1 MGTDVP
7 TFLMNETSIP
17 SLNNLSKTPGTSGY
31 GPYPSIARKTTH
43 GDEATEDSDQFTSPG
58 NVSVGSNASELS
70 GSQTSLHNLSQ
81 STPTS
86 QNTQTGSKIRR
97 QQTVRPPSKE
107 KSAQLTSS
115 WNAQDSKDWTLQRV
129 LWWLSVNGFSS
140 QWTDTFKEKQI
151 EGDKFFALTSYAA
164 VKKLGITE
172 SPKKFVK
179 LLRSVAPP
187 TPSPVLTSSPVR
199 VRPSSRQ
206 NSPDSSHSRKQQQDV
221 SQDSPKLASTHRIFL
236 EKFLFLH
243 RNLLPRR
250 NVGPGPSI
258 LITTDGSNFRLT
270 EIDDVRNGRDVRKK
284 ISDTTYEFTEDLMRD
299 RPLSDLITVHLTDY
313 FCQSGDPLS
322 DEQIWMVLCAAA
334 GDIVK
339 FHASPTEFSAKL
351 GLPSQTRK
359 VSKEVPNTRSE
370 PPQQTSSEHSQNLI
384 PPPRNPSNVN
394 MASPGWSVSSED
406 VWFSPPSSQ
415 SKGEDSRR
423 HYPQTPSHLMS
434 HDKDSSI
441 RDFSGDKSDYFNL
454 KIPQNSQSSQN
465 SRVLPRQRRNSV
477 GQSSGIANSSA
488 EQLVALR
495 EAPKPPL
502 ARSLSSKYRPE
513 LSPVASNSPLSGA
526 GDLSDTDTGTD
537 LWADAPGLDDSS
549 DDANDGEHDNGLWA
563 KKPATSSSSDP
574 EKAQTPTKIPQ
585 LIIPRRSSSIANPTE
600 TAGIPEVS
608 EPEDSPLAG
617 GSATNKEALPTSNAR
632 LGHRATH
639 SETSI
644 DSPRSPGAAKL
655 EQASIDWASRPP
667 TEVLYENLEQFF
679 PNTDLDK
686 PVVVSA
692 KPGGQHNVKG
702 PINAQ
707 GGELGL
713 SQVSQPQSN
722 QTGNEDSPASLDK
735 TSNVRTKP
743 SISALRGP
751 NAQVGRPITGEKA
764 SPPHAAVGR
773 AKSIRVVAREAS
785 RRLTQ
790 QQASREPSK
799 LLRRKSTKMW
809 GQRVVEMRKGTSSSV
824 TLRDHKQYVWIKGE
838 LIGRGSF
845 GKVYL
850 GLNATTGDMMAV
862 KQVKAPISFKSKT
875 KTLETDDSMKA
886 LYAEVENMK
895 DLDHL
900 NIVQYL
906 GFERLDRVSNLFL
919 EYVPGGSVKTLLINF
934 GRFPE
939 PTIRFLNRQILEGLS
954 YLHSRGILHRDL
966 KADNLLLDI
975 DGTIKISDF
984 GISKRSRDIYTNN
997 AEMSMQGTIFWM
1009 APEVIHNVIKN
1020 QKQGYSA
1027 KVDVWSLGCVIL
1039 EMFVGRRPWST
1050 EEAIGAMY
1058 KLGSSKQAPP
1068 IPDDAKPYVSTVGKN
1083 YLDCCFV
1090 IDPKKRPTAH
1100 ELMGHEFS
1108 ANDSSFQ
1115 FSATELGIE
1124 LNRSVKRNSRF
1135 LKSQTQR

>member
-1 MGTDVP
+1 
-7 TFLMNETSIP
+7 MNENP
-17 SLNNLSKTPGTSGY
+17 VPHLDDLSKMQRRGGY
-31 GPYPSIARKTTH
+31 GPYASMVQTTTH
-43 GDEATEDSDQFTSPG
+43 GEEFTEDYEQFTSPE
-58 NVSVGSNASELS
+58 NVSIGSDASKPS
-70 GSQTSLHNLSQ
+70 GSQLSLQNSSHHFKISQ
-81 STPTS
+81 T
-86 QNTQTGSKIRR
+86 TQYDSKIRSP
-97 QQTVRPPSKE
+97 QTVQPPSNDKP
-107 KSAQLTSS
+107 AQLSSS
-115 WNAQDSKDWTLQRV
+115 WNAQDPKDWTLPRV

-140 QWTDTFKEKQI
+140 QWIDTFKEKHI
-151 EGDKFFALTSYAA
+151 EGDRFFELASYAS

-172 SPKKFVK
+172 SPNKFVK
-179 LLRSVAPP
+179 LLSFVAPS
-187 TPSPVLTSSPVR
+187 TLKSVVTTSPMRVSSSSDQSSP
-199 VRPSSRQ
+199 
-206 NSPDSSHSRKQQQDV
+206 NSHSTSKQVQNVSRDV
-221 SQDSPKLASTHRIFL
+221 HESPRLASTHRIFL

-258 LITTDGSNFRLT
+258 LITRDGNNFRLT
-270 EIDDVRNGRDVRKK
+270 EIDEVRNGADVRKK
-284 ISDTTYEFTEDLMRD
+284 INDTTFQFKDD
-299 RPLSDLITVHLTDY
+299 SKPLCDMVNVHLTDY
-313 FCQSGDPLS
+313 FCQSGNPLT
-322 DEQIWMVLCAAA
+322 DEQIWMILCAAA

-339 FHASPTEFSAKL
+339 FYASTPELAANSGPTL
-351 GLPSQTRK
+351 QTCEA
-359 VSKEVPNTRSE
+359 SKEAPITRDEPAQPSSSE
-370 PPQQTSSEHSQNLI
+370 PPRKLMSAHDN
-384 PPPRNPSNVN
+384 PPEAN
-394 MASPGWSVSSED
+394 MASPGWIVSSED
-406 VWFSPPSSQ
+406 ACFSSQSSQ
-415 SKGEDSRR
+415 SKAEGMLRHNPQNPSNLMFHNNDHHIRNQSGE
-423 HYPQTPSHLMS
+423 
-434 HDKDSSI
+434 
-441 RDFSGDKSDYFNL
+441 GSDYFNL
-454 KIPQNSQSSQN
+454 KVLHNRQPTKNL
-465 SRVLPRQRRNSV
+465 RVLPSQRRSSL
-477 GQSSGIANSSA
+477 GQLAGNTNSST

-495 EAPKPPL
+495 AAPKPPL

-513 LSPVASNSPLSGA
+513 LSPIASASSLSAKNNGEDSETNA
-526 GDLSDTDTGTD
+526 DI
-537 LWADAPGLDDSS
+537 WASAPGLDDSS
-549 DDANDGEHDNGLWA
+549 DDTKDEEQDDEIWA
-563 KKPATSSSSDP
+563 KKPAMSSISNLD
-574 EKAQTPTKIPQ
+574 KVQIPTKIPQ
-585 LIIPRRSSSIANPTE
+585 LIIPRKSSLMATSTK
-600 TAGIPEVS
+600 TVGIPEVS
-608 EPEDSPLAG
+608 EPEESPLAG
-617 GSATNKEALPTSNAR
+617 SSSTIKDLLPSSIGL
-632 LGHRATH
+632 LGHRSTY
-639 SETSI
+639 SEKSI

-667 TEVLYENLEQFF
+667 AEVLYDNLEQFF

-692 KPGGQHNVKG
+692 KPGQLSSKG
-702 PINAQ
+702 AINAQ
-707 GGELGL
+707 GGEPGL
-713 SQVSQPQSN
+713 SHGLQSQNS
-722 QTGNEDSPASLDK
+722 QTNEDLSSSL
-735 TSNVRTKP
+735 N
-743 SISALRGP
+743 SISSVGKRPSFSTLNGP
-751 NAQVGRPITGEKA
+751 SSQIRKDSIEEKA
-764 SPPHAAVGR
+764 QPLQVPEVPRVLQAAVGR

-790 QQASREPSK
+790 QHGYQEPSK

-809 GQRVVEMRKGTSSSV
+809 GQRVVEMRKGTSSFV
-824 TLRDHKQYVWIKGE
+824 TLRDHRQYVWIKGE

-850 GLNATTGDMMAV
+850 GFNATTGEMMAV
-862 KQVKAPISFKSKT
+862 KQVKAPIRAKS
-875 KTLETDDSMKA
+875 ETTNPEADDSMKA

-919 EYVPGGSVKTLLINF
+919 EYVPGGSVKTLLIKF

-1068 IPDDAKPYVSTVGKN
+1068 IPEDAKPYVSTVGKN
-1083 YLDCCFV
+1083 FLDCCFV
-1090 IDPKKRPTAH
+1090 IEPKKRPTAH
-1100 ELMGHEFS
+1100 ELMDHEFS
-1108 ANDSSFQ
+1108 ASDSRFR

-1124 LNRSVKRNSRF
+1124 LNRSVKRNSKF
-1135 LKSQTQR
+1135 LKTQTQK